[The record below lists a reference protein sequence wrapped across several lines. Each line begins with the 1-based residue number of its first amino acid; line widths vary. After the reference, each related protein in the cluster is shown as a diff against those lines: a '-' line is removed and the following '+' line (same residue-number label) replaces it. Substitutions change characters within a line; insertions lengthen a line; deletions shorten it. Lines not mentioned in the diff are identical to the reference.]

1 VSIRTGADSSFGVDC
16 LPPGAT
22 MRISVVIYIRGF
34 PGRVGKNPPDLAAVL
49 AVADDEG
56 NEQRVKVPLKAI
68 PIPLEDAK

>member
-1 VSIRTGADSSFGVDC
+1 
-16 LPPGAT
+16 